1 MISIRILPGHT
12 AISLKKMYRK
22 LQVVSD
28 EKWKL
33 PRVRINYAIEEHWVN
48 TFADITEGEELNQM
62 AQWCIDNDCG
72 YRTSYNEFKF
82 RNTEQMTMFV
92 LRWS

>member
-1 MISIRILPGHT
+1 MASKYK
-12 AISLKKMYRK
+12 SLKI
-22 LQVVSD
+22 VTD
-28 EKWKL
+28 PKWKL

-48 TFADITEGEELNQM
+48 TFADLTEGEELNQM
-62 AQWCIDNDCG
+62 AQWCINNNCG

-82 RNTEQMTMFV
+82 KNKEQITMFI